1 MGVGGVEKK
10 HLRRRQEH
18 RRPCPVDRR
27 VLGVDG
33 ALACL
38 WEIRAAR
45 VDVRAPA
52 FVGLR
57 SPPEASEPPGPMP
70 VPLRPR
76 ESTVAGRRRGAAEG
90 GGRGESGPVHEPS
103 AGRATGRE
111 EGRAG
116 RGHRCRCSGVPA
128 AAGGVPIWCL
138 APVGLARRRRWKMRN
153 VMVFVGG
160 GRRGLENSRT
170 GVCGHA
176 PGRWPDFDQRYLRQ
190 YLSNLP
196 QTRAYE
202 LAGGAY
208 PAYRSG
214 ILGFTGRGSTAGTV
228 ESYLLYNMV

>member
-1 MGVGGVEKK
+1 MGVGGAEKK
-10 HLRRRQEH
+10 HLRRRPEH
-18 RRPCPVDRR
+18 RRPFLVDCR

-33 ALACL
+33 ALACSG
-38 WEIRAAR
+38 EIRTAR
-45 VDVRAPA
+45 LDARAPA

-57 SPPEASEPPGPMP
+57 SPPEAPEPPGPMP

-90 GGRGESGPVHEPS
+90 GGRGESGPVRGPP
-103 AGRATGRE
+103 AACATEEE

-116 RGHRCRCSGVPA
+116 RGHRCRCSGVRA

-138 APVGLARRRRWKMRN
+138 APVGLARRRRREMRN

-170 GVCGHA
+170 GARGQL

-196 QTRAYE
+196 QTWAYE

-214 ILGFTGRGSTAGTV
+214 VLAFTGRGSTAGTV
-228 ESYLLYNMV
+228 GAYAL